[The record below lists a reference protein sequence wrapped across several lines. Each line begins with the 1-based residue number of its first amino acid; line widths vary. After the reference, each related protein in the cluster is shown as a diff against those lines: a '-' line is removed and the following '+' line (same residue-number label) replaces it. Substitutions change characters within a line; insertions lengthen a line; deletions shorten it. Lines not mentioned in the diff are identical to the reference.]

1 MRKYR
6 DVLGVKQPTY
16 LEKHLDLENNQ
27 LNYLG
32 EWADTHEQAQEMHP
46 QSGAGNFIGQAIPFI
61 AAGVAGK
68 GAEGTAAAARALD
81 TEQIAAD
88 TAKEAADTAAY
99 NKSALP

>member
-1 MRKYR
+1 LAYLDTLKNDALSWTMRKYR

-32 EWADTHEQAQEMHP
+32 EWSEEHIAAEQMHP

-68 GAEGTAAAARALD
+68 AAEGTSSGR
-81 TEQIAAD
+81 
-88 TAKEAADTAAY
+88 
-99 NKSALP
+99 NSRSSSSVRH